1 MMLTC
6 FLFCF
11 VLLSFC
17 QHVNRIEEQVL
28 QNLAWKTVSA
38 DQQLFRGPPPWQTFK
53 GVEIPKT
60 SLQG

>member
-1 MMLTC
+1 MLTY

-28 QNLAWKTVSA
+28 ENLAWKTVSA
-38 DQQLFRGPPPWQTFK
+38 DQQLFRGPPP
-53 GVEIPKT
+53 
-60 SLQG
+60 